1 MDYNTAINTVVAC
14 ALAFLAFSVTALFWQ
29 AVPLLNQ
36 LLATANSCKALL
48 QTIEKEVEPTAKE
61 LRELMHGVNQLRAIT
76 VDRVV
81 DVGAK
86 VEDATRDMSTVVT
99 TAKKESTV
107 IGHGLWAGIRSYLR
121 GRESSRNEE
130 TR

>member
-29 AVPLLNQ
+29 AIPLLNQ
-36 LLATANSCKALL
+36 LLATASSCRALL

-81 DVGAK
+81 DVGSKAEE
-86 VEDATRDMSTVVT
+86 VGQNVTTVVT
-99 TAKKESTV
+99 TAKKESAV
-107 IGHGLWAGIRSYLR
+107 IGHGLLAGLKAYFKGKEQKDEMS
-121 GRESSRNEE
+121 
-130 TR
+130 

>member
-1 MDYNTAINTVVAC
+1 MDYNTAINTVVAF

-36 LLATANSCKALL
+36 LLATANSCRALL

-81 DVGAK
+81 DVGTK
-86 VEDATRDMSTVVT
+86 VEDATQNVGTVVT
-99 TAKKESTV
+99 TARKESTV
-107 IGHGLWAGIRSYLR
+107 IGHGLLAGLR
-121 GRESSRNEE
+121 AYWKGRDEK
-130 TR
+130 

>member
-1 MDYNTAINTVVAC
+1 MDANTAINTVVAF

-36 LLATANSCKALL
+36 LLATASSCRALL
-48 QTIEKEVEPTAKE
+48 QTIEREVEPTAKE

-81 DVGAK
+81 EVGTK
-86 VEDATRDMSTVVT
+86 VEDATHKAGTAVT
-99 TAKKESTV
+99 SAKKESTV
-107 IGHGLWAGIRSYLR
+107 FGHGLLAGMKAYFNKGID
-121 GRESSRNEE
+121 EE
-130 TR
+130 AR